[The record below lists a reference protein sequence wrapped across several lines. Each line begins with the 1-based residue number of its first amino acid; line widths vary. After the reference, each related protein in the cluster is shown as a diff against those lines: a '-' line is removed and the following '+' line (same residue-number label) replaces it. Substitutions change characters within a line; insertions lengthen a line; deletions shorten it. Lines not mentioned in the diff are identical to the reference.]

1 MRSIALGTLLAFA
14 ALTILT
20 GCASE
25 ADRLYRR
32 AKDAA
37 NEEGDYETALR
48 FVDQAIHLNP
58 EEGRYHRRRGDWLD
72 ELGRMEEAL
81 EAFDTA
87 MSTDSPSQSAHAKA
101 IAICLDLGR
110 LEEARERIERAR
122 SLISDPDTLGDLDEL
137 QARLDQT
144 AQGNEEVTETP

>member
-1 MRSIALGTLLAFA
+1 MRSIALGSLLIIA
-14 ALTILT
+14 ALSILS

-58 EEGRYHRRRGDWLD
+58 EEGRYHRRRGDWLE
-72 ELGRMEEAL
+72 ELGRMDEAL

-87 MSTDSPSQSAHAKA
+87 ISVDYPSQSAHAKA
-101 IAICLDLGR
+101 IDICIDLGR
-110 LEEARERIERAR
+110 FDEARERIDHAR
-122 SLISDPDTLGDLDEL
+122 SLISDPDTLEDLDAL
-137 QARLDQT
+137 QARLDQAVNGT
-144 AQGNEEVTETP
+144 G